1 VREALNVMGDGR
13 YKDALDKL
21 RLQVMRWSA
30 HVHAC
35 GNVCSAW
42 RETCGMP
49 GERDDGRETMRVES
63 DSSMGGWQMELG
75 ALGLAPLDTSGS
87 PAFPSSAPIAE

>member
-1 VREALNVMGDGR
+1 MC
-13 YKDALDKL
+13 
-21 RLQVMRWSA
+21 MR
-30 HVHAC
+30 V
-35 GNVCSAW
+35 
-42 RETCGMP
+42 ETCVVP
-49 GERDDGRETMRVES
+49 GERLVECLERDDGRETMRVES